1 MTKKLEEVFDLPN
14 YEDLGFDEEEKVEQP
29 EQDENFTIEDIQ
41 KAIDEADKI
50 DNALSP
56 VRNLGALDNEMDDY
70 ANMSIDAFKD
80 LMDLGQN
87 VEDRHAAPIFDSAS
101 KMMANALTA
110 KTAKMDK
117 KLKMVQMQIQKEKLD
132 MEMRRLDHQI
142 EKDKRGGEFTD
153 AIAGEGEIVVDRN
166 EIINAVLN
174 KVENSENKK

>member
-56 VRNLGALDNEMDDY
+56 VRNLEALDNEMDDY

-110 KTAKMDK
+110 KTAKIDK
-117 KLKMVQMQIQKEKLD
+117 KLKMVQMQIQK
-132 MEMRRLDHQI
+132 EMRRLDHQI

-174 KVENSENKK
+174 KVKNGENKK

>member
-1 MTKKLEEVFDLPN
+1 
-14 YEDLGFDEEEKVEQP
+14 
-29 EQDENFTIEDIQ
+29 
-41 KAIDEADKI
+41 
-50 DNALSP
+50 
-56 VRNLGALDNEMDDY
+56 MDDY

-87 VEDRHAAPIFDSAS
+87 VEDRHAATIFDSAS

-174 KVENSENKK
+174 KVENGENKK

>member
-1 MTKKLEEVFDLPN
+1 MTKKLEEVFNLPD
-14 YEDLGFDEEEKVEQP
+14 YDDFEVEEEVVKELEVDEE
-29 EQDENFTIEDIQ
+29 FTIEDIQ
-41 KAIDEADKI
+41 AAIDEADKI
-50 DNALSP
+50 DSALSP
-56 VRNLGALDNEMDDY
+56 VRNLEALDREMDDY

-132 MEMRRLDHQI
+132 MEQKRLAHQI
-142 EKDKRGGEFTD
+142 SKDNRDGGGEMIT
-153 AIAGEGEIVVDRN
+153 GEGEMVVDRN
-166 EIINAVLN
+166 EIINAILN
-174 KVENSENKK
+174 KVENKDDEK